1 MFCTVILPPFSYAC
15 FLDDTLPP
23 VFLVSLCHC
32 IIKSAYKYLFTVLHV
47 SYFLLQF
54 PSLYWASLHH
64 KLLEKLLFC
73 SHFSNLYSL
82 LNQLVFNPQNST
94 ECSLEKMLVSSHQS
108 QCRLFCARIVWLLS
122 SIQHPW
128 PSPGRNT
135 FLFFAWHTG
144 YYTFMV
150 FFWLLYLSSSYP
162 CPILLSVLIVKTL
175 ITSGQVLAS
184 SFFSL
189 RLLITS
195 CPFIGFKCPCF
206 FPISHIK
213 TASWIGL
220 LVSLVQIKLWF
231 VCML

>member
-1 MFCTVILPPFSYAC
+1 MSSLSFPAEKENQTCNPAYYSQHSLAPINFCILISYFSGYHPHMFCTVILPPFSYAC

-150 FFWLLYLSSSYP
+150 FF
-162 CPILLSVLIVKTL
+162 
-175 ITSGQVLAS
+175 
-184 SFFSL
+184 
-189 RLLITS
+189 
-195 CPFIGFKCPCF
+195 
-206 FPISHIK
+206 
-213 TASWIGL
+213 
-220 LVSLVQIKLWF
+220 
-231 VCML
+231 